1 MTTISIRFLTGRFHA
16 TQWGRHVNE
25 GVPEWPPSPWRILRG
40 LIATW
45 KTKCPDLDANVA
57 EGVLGKLA
65 TAPDFALPAA
75 TVSHTRHY
83 MPWDKNYAGH
93 TTLVFDTFVAL
104 PASEEILVCWPDANF
119 PQVERIAMAKWLEQV
134 NYLGRAESWC
144 EMKLLSDAE
153 EHLAVATNRFNCRQ
167 LGTQSPE
174 KNAEIVRV
182 HCPDPATAFLSTH
195 TPKTKKAPKIPFY
208 DPDWHICGET
218 LWHHA
223 EKWAEAP
230 GSKWIR
236 YTRPA
241 DCFKISHAPRK
252 SSQTK
257 SKPQVARFALDSS
270 VLPLITETLSV
281 AESARWNLMG
291 HFGAITA
298 RRDGIKGKSEI
309 FSGKDE
315 AGNRLTHHGHCY
327 FLPTDDDGDGRLD
340 HLTLVAEAGFGK
352 DELAAI
358 HSLREI
364 KSNKREASSHALGV
378 VLLGTGMLADADLPS
393 SLSPASCWVSATPY
407 LCHRHPKTRGSKKDS
422 AGELAS
428 PAAFTEARL
437 REDIARLL
445 ERRADLKS
453 ISIANV
459 KIAPLI
465 DEQGV
470 FRIGARK
477 QRPIEFQRYR
487 QKYGDDGGKRLCGA
501 FVIEFPCEVSG
512 PIALGHSCHFGM
524 GLFLPWQEADFEP
537 YKALSSIH
545 PRYKN
550 FTEEHLRTLH
560 FYQFIAKDD

>member
-25 GVPEWPPSPWRILRG
+25 GVPEWPPSPWRLLRG

-45 KTKCPDLDANVA
+45 KTKCSDLDTSLA
-57 EGVLGKLA
+57 EKVLRHLA
-65 TAPDFALPAA
+65 TAPDFALPPA

-104 PASEEILVCWPDANF
+104 PASAEVLVCWPQEDLRLE
-119 PQVERIAMAKWLEQV
+119 ERNALSAWLEKV
-134 NYLGRAESWC
+134 SYLGRAESWC
-144 EMKLLSDAE
+144 EMRLLTDLE
-153 EHLAVATNRFNCRQ
+153 EQHAIESNQFNCRQ

-174 KNAEIVRV
+174 KHTEIIRV

-195 TPKTKKAPKIPFY
+195 TPKTKKAPKMPIY

-252 SSQTK
+252 PTQRGT
-257 SKPQVARFALDSS
+257 KPQIARFALDST
-270 VLPLITETLSV
+270 VLPLLTETLGV
-281 AESARWNLMG
+281 AESARIALMSRYG
-291 HFGAITA
+291 WITVNEN
-298 RRDGIKGKSEI
+298 IKGKSEI
-309 FSGKDE
+309 FSGKDQ
-315 AGNRLTHHGHCY
+315 AGNRLSHHGHCY

-340 HLTLVAEAGFGK
+340 HLTLVAAYGFEK

-364 KSNKREASSHALGV
+364 KSNKREKSGHALGV
-378 VLLGTGMLADADLPS
+378 VLLGTGMLTDTDSPYPLKLS
-393 SLSPASCWVSATPY
+393 SIWVSATPY
-407 LCHRHPKTRGSKKDS
+407 LCHRHPKTRGTKKDS
-422 AGELAS
+422 ADELAS
-428 PAAFTEARL
+428 HAAFTEARL
-437 REDIARLL
+437 REDIGRLL
-445 ERRADLKS
+445 ERRPDLRD
-453 ISIANV
+453 ISITDV
-459 KIAPLI
+459 KISPLL

-470 FRIGARK
+470 FRLGSHQR
-477 QRPIEFQRYR
+477 RPIEFQRYR
-487 QKYGDDGGKRLCGA
+487 QKSDDDGGKRLCGA
-501 FVIEFPCEVSG
+501 FVIEFPREVVG

-524 GLFLPWQEADFEP
+524 GLFTPWKEDDSE
-537 YKALSSIH
+537 S
-545 PRYKN
+545 
-550 FTEEHLRTLH
+550 LRVLH
-560 FYQFIAKDD
+560 H

>member
-45 KTKCPDLDANVA
+45 KTKCPELEDSVA
-57 EGVLGKLA
+57 EGILRQLA
-65 TAPDFALPAA
+65 IAPDFALPPA

-104 PASEEILVCWPDANF
+104 PVGAEVLVCWTQEDLRPE
-119 PQVERIAMAKWLEQV
+119 ERIAFSAWLEKV
-134 NYLGRAESWC
+134 GYLGRAESWC
-144 EMKLLSDAE
+144 EMRLLSAAE
-153 EHLAVATNRFNCRQ
+153 EQNAITKNQFNCRQ
-167 LGTQSPE
+167 LGTQGPE
-174 KNAEIVRV
+174 KNTEIVRV
-182 HCPDPATAFLSTH
+182 HCPEPTMAFLSTL
-195 TPKTKKAPKIPFY
+195 TPKITTYSGKGKSKITIETPQY
-208 DPDWHICGET
+208 DPDWRICGET

-230 GSKWIR
+230 GSRWIR

-252 SSQTK
+252 PTK
-257 SKPQVARFALDSS
+257 RPAAPQVAHFALDST
-270 VLPLITETLSV
+270 VLPLITETLGV

-291 HFGAITA
+291 IYGAITA
-298 RRDGIKGKSEI
+298 RREGIKGKSAI

-340 HLTLVAEAGFGK
+340 HLTLIAEAGFGK
-352 DELAAI
+352 GELAAI

-364 KSNKREASSHALGV
+364 KSNKREASGHALGV
-378 VLLGTGMLADADLPS
+378 VLLGTGMLAGADLPS
-393 SLSPASCWVSATPY
+393 PLSPTSVWVSATPY
-407 LCHRHPKTRGSKKDS
+407 LCHRHPKTRGSKKES
-422 AGELAS
+422 AEELAS
-428 PAAFTEARL
+428 HAAFTEARL

-445 ERRADLKS
+445 ERRADLKD
-453 ISIANV
+453 ISILKV
-459 KIAPLI
+459 KIAPRL

-470 FRIGARK
+470 FRLGSR
-477 QRPIEFQRYR
+477 QRRPIEFQRYR
-487 QKYGDDGGKRLCGA
+487 QKHGDDGGKRLCGA
-501 FVIEFPCEVSG
+501 FVVKFPREVIG

-524 GLFLPWQEADFEP
+524 GLFTPWKEDDSESLLVLHHR
-537 YKALSSIH
+537 LSLC
-545 PRYKN
+545 P
-550 FTEEHLRTLH
+550 E
-560 FYQFIAKDD
+560 

>member
-25 GVPEWPPSPWRILRG
+25 GVPEWPPSPWRILRS

-45 KTKCPDLDANVA
+45 KTKCPELEDSVA
-57 EGVLGKLA
+57 EGILRQLA

-104 PASEEILVCWPDANF
+104 PASAEVVVCWPDASF
-119 PQVERIAMAKWLEQV
+119 PQEERSALAGWLERV
-134 NYLGRAESWC
+134 SYLGRAESWC
-144 EMKLLSDAE
+144 EMRLLTDAE
-153 EHLAVATNRFNCRQ
+153 EQYAIEANRFNCYQ
-167 LGTQSPE
+167 LGTRSPE
-174 KNAEIVRV
+174 RNTEIVRV

-195 TPKTKKAPKIPFY
+195 TPKTKKAPKVPFY

-223 EKWAEAP
+223 ERWAEAP

-252 SSQTK
+252 PSQLAVR
-257 SKPQVARFALDSS
+257 PQIARFALDSS
-270 VLPLITETLSV
+270 VLPVITDTLGV

-291 HFGAITA
+291 YHGSITA

-327 FLPTDDDGDGRLD
+327 FLPTDEDGDGRLD

-352 DELAAI
+352 DELEAI

-364 KSNKREASSHALGV
+364 KSNKREASGHALGV
-378 VLLGTGMLADADLPS
+378 LLLCTGMLADLPRPLSCS
-393 SLSPASCWVSATPY
+393 SVWISATPY

-422 AGELAS
+422 AEELAS
-428 PAAFTEARL
+428 HVAFTEARL

-445 ERRADLKS
+445 ERCADMKG
-453 ISIANV
+453 ISITDV
-459 KIAPLI
+459 KISPFV

-470 FRIGARK
+470 FRLGSR
-477 QRPIEFQRYR
+477 QRRPIEFQRYR
-487 QKYGDDGGKRLCGA
+487 QKHSDDGGKRLCGA
-501 FVIEFPCEVSG
+501 FVIEFPREVSG
-512 PIALGHSCHFGM
+512 PIALGHSCHYGM
-524 GLFLPWQEADFEP
+524 GLFTPWKEDDFES
-537 YKALSSIH
+537 YKVMCSRDPRLSS
-545 PRYKN
+545 YS
-550 FTEEHLRTLH
+550 TERLRVLH
-560 FYQFIAKDD
+560 HRLFLAPE

>member
-45 KTKCPDLDANVA
+45 KTKCPELEDSVA
-57 EGVLGKLA
+57 EGILRQFA
-65 TAPDFALPAA
+65 SAPDFALPAA
-75 TVSHTRHY
+75 SVSHTRHY

-104 PASEEILVCWPDANF
+104 PASAEVLVCWPQADL
-119 PQVERIAMAKWLEQV
+119 PKEERISLAKWLEQV
-134 NYLGRAESWC
+134 SYLGRAESWC

-153 EHLAVATNRFNCRQ
+153 GHLAIASNRFNCRQ

-174 KNAEIVRV
+174 NNAEIVRV

-195 TPKTKKAPKIPFY
+195 TPKTKKAPKIPMY

-241 DCFKISHAPRK
+241 DCFKIAHAPGK
-252 SSQTK
+252 STQ
-257 SKPQVARFALDSS
+257 SKCRPQVARFALDSS

-340 HLTLVAEAGFGK
+340 HLTLVAEAGFRK

-364 KSNKREASSHALGV
+364 KSNKREASGHALGV
-378 VLLGTGMLADADLPS
+378 VLLGTGILADSDLPRPL
-393 SLSPASCWVSATPY
+393 SLASVWVSATPY

-422 AGELAS
+422 AEELAS
-428 PAAFTEARL
+428 HATFTEARL

-445 ERRADLKS
+445 ERREDLKD
-453 ISIANV
+453 ISLTDV
-459 KIAPLI
+459 KIAPLL

-470 FRIGARK
+470 FRLGNR
-477 QRPIEFQRYR
+477 QRRPIEFQRYR
-487 QKYGDDGGKRLCGA
+487 QKHGDDGGKRLCGG
-501 FVIEFPCEVSG
+501 FVIEFPREVTG
-512 PIALGHSCHFGM
+512 PISLGHSCHFGM
-524 GLFLPWQEADFEP
+524 GLFTPWDENDFES
-537 YKALSSIH
+537 YKAMCSHDPRLSTYS
-545 PRYKN
+545 R
-550 FTEEHLRTLH
+550 ERLRVLH
-560 FYQFIAKDD
+560 HRLFLAPE